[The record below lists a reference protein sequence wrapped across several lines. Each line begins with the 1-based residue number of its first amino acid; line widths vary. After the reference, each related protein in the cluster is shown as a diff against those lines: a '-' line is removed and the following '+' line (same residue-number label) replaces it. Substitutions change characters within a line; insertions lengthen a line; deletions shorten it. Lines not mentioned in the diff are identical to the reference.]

1 MFYARKYNEKKDR
14 RSRDAN
20 RCCIVTVGELE
31 DKLKNKEE
39 KTE

>member
-14 RSRDAN
+14 SSRDAN
-20 RCCIVTVGELE
+20 KYCIVTVGEL
-31 DKLKNKEE
+31 DKVKNKEE